1 MTQPPHDEPTAQSPE
16 ELREQIEHTRNEL
29 GDTVQALAAKTDVKT
44 RAQEKAAEIKDQAAA
59 KAGELKD
66 QAALKAEQ
74 VRTKA
79 AEAASRVQDK
89 LPAPVKDRAARA
101 AGQARATTAQ
111 GLHTARGNRQLLV
124 AAAAAGTLVW
134 LICRKKR

>member
-16 ELREQIEHTRNEL
+16 ELREQIEHTRHEL
-29 GDTVQALAAKTDVKT
+29 GDTVQALAAKTDVKA
-44 RAQEKAAEIKDQAAA
+44 RAQEKAAEMKEQAAV
-59 KAGELKD
+59 KAGELKE

-74 VRTKA
+74 VKAKA

-89 LPAPVKDRAARA
+89 LPDPVRERAVQA

-111 GLHTARGNRQLLV
+111 GLHKARGNRQLLV

-134 LICRKKR
+134 LIRRKKR

>member
-16 ELREQIEHTRNEL
+16 ELREQIEHTRHEL
-29 GDTVQALAAKTDVKT
+29 GDTVQALAAKTDVKA
-44 RAQEKAAEIKDQAAA
+44 RAQEKAAEMKEQAAV
-59 KAGELKD
+59 KAGELKE

-74 VRTKA
+74 VKAKA

-89 LPAPVKDRAARA
+89 LPEPVRERAVQA

-111 GLHTARGNRQLLV
+111 GLHKARGNRQLLV

-134 LICRKKR
+134 LIRRKKR